1 MSGSGQEGNGP
12 LDELL
17 ANIPQPVID
26 TFTPEQRAA
35 LWNAAKPVSW
45 RKHPINI
52 RITFPFMGNRYFVTV
67 VGGYERRGLDRIERD
82 RKMHPLRTAG
92 NVLFML
98 GVGGAFYLA
107 AVIGMFTF
115 SNLIEF

>member
-1 MSGSGQEGNGP
+1 MAEQEGSGP

-17 ANIPQPVID
+17 ANIPEAVVQ
-26 TFTPEQRAA
+26 TFSPEQRAA

-52 RITFPFMGNRYFVTV
+52 RITFPFVGNRYFVTV
-67 VGGYERRGLDRIERD
+67 VGGQERRDIGRIHRD
-82 RKMHPLRTAG
+82 RHMHPLRTAG
-92 NVLFML
+92 NILFML
-98 GVGGAFYLA
+98 GLGGAFYLA